1 MLAPSKLGQ
10 ASSILLF
17 LLLVL
22 AHSQSAAA
30 SEEAGAPLTE
40 AAGTVEEPT
49 GFPPNWLSWS
59 PPPEC
64 PTQEYIEGRI
74 REWLGGGL
82 PASAQLEVSARLSWV
97 DSGRWDVHVLAR
109 LNGREGLRHITVEHC
124 SEAAD
129 FVALAVVLAVNPDF
143 APPPVSDSP
152 SSAPREDAAAI
163 SPFGS
168 SSTEEPAIGESAG
181 AEPAER
187 GRPARGPVAS
197 SKKIPL
203 FLSFG
208 VRGELDLGTFPS
220 PRGGVA
226 IDGAISWPHWF
237 LSLSGALYPAVQ
249 EDLAGASGPIAFSL
263 AVGRARGCYL
273 FGQSSVRVGPCLSA
287 ELGAMQAGQTSG
299 HVQPPTATE
308 LWSAVSAGLQG
319 QLAILPWLAP
329 FATLDAT
336 FPLTRPRFVL
346 EDRTLLHQPSVVALA
361 CALGIRLFLQVR

>member
-1 MLAPSKLGQ
+1 MLVASKPGQ
-10 ASSILLF
+10 ASSVLLS

-22 AHSQSAAA
+22 APSRSGAA
-30 SEEAGAPLTE
+30 SEEAGDPSTA
-40 AAGTVEEPT
+40 AAGAIEEPT

-82 PASAQLEVSARLSWV
+82 PASAQLEVSARLTWV

-143 APPPVSDSP
+143 APPPVSDS
-152 SSAPREDAAAI
+152 SSAAPRTDAAAL

-168 SSTEEPAIGESAG
+168 SSAEEPGV
-181 AEPAER
+181 AEPAVTE
-187 GRPARGPVAS
+187 PAQRRLTALGPAAS
-197 SKKIPL
+197 PKKVPL

-208 VRGELDLGTFPS
+208 VRGELDLGTFPTA
-220 PRGGVA
+220 RGGLA
-226 IDGAISWPHWF
+226 IDGAVSWPHWF
-237 LSLSGALYPAVQ
+237 LSLSGALYPAV
-249 EDLAGASGPIAFSL
+249 EEELAGASGPIAFSL
-263 AVGRARGCYL
+263 LVGRARGCYL
-273 FGQSSVRVGPCLSA
+273 FGRSSVRLGPCLSA

-299 HVQPPTATE
+299 HVEPPAATE
-308 LWSAVSAGLQG
+308 LWSAVAAGLQG
-319 QLAILPWLAP
+319 QVAVLPWLAP
-329 FATLDAT
+329 FATLDAA

-346 EDRTLLHQPSVVALA
+346 EDGTLVHQPSVVALA
-361 CALGIRLFLQVR
+361 CAVGIRFFLHVR